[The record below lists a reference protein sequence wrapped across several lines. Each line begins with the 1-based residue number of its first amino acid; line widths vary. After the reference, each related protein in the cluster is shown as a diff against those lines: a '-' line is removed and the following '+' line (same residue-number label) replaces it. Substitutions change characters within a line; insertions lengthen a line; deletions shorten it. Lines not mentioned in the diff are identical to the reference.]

1 MFFPDFVVFA
11 ARFVLVFSF
20 LETTLF
26 VFSTLF
32 GVYILLGVLL
42 ISIYNKAII
51 SSFFPYCNSFRIF
64 FIIPPRKPEK
74 YRMTQQFRCQA
85 KPVFRRNTVCILR
98 KMGKA

>member
-42 ISIYNKAII
+42 ISIYH
-51 SSFFPYCNSFRIF
+51 IF
-64 FIIPPRKPEK
+64 SRLSI
-74 YRMTQQFRCQA
+74 Y
-85 KPVFRRNTVCILR
+85 
-98 KMGKA
+98 

>member
-1 MFFPDFVVFA
+1 M
-11 ARFVLVFSF
+11 FSF

-74 YRMTQQFRCQA
+74 YRMTQQFYCQA
-85 KPVFRRNTVCILR
+85 KPVSTVIPYVFQRKWERKNT
-98 KMGKA
+98 MSN

>member
-42 ISIYNKAII
+42 ISNNYSILLN
-51 SSFFPYCNSFRIF
+51 FFQ
-64 FIIPPRKPEK
+64 
-74 YRMTQQFRCQA
+74 TQ
-85 KPVFRRNTVCILR
+85 
-98 KMGKA
+98 KMESA

>member
-42 ISIYNKAII
+42 ISISEPVKTDLWEV
-51 SSFFPYCNSFRIF
+51 SRINF
-64 FIIPPRKPEK
+64 
-74 YRMTQQFRCQA
+74 
-85 KPVFRRNTVCILR
+85 V
-98 KMGKA
+98 

>member
-42 ISIYNKAII
+42 ISILYFYITA
-51 SSFFPYCNSFRIF
+51 SRLTFS
-64 FIIPPRKPEK
+64 
-74 YRMTQQFRCQA
+74 
-85 KPVFRRNTVCILR
+85 VRNVSHN
-98 KMGKA
+98 

>member
-42 ISIYNKAII
+42 ISMNLNCFLGAICI
-51 SSFFPYCNSFRIF
+51 
-64 FIIPPRKPEK
+64 
-74 YRMTQQFRCQA
+74 TQTA
-85 KPVFRRNTVCILR
+85 A
-98 KMGKA
+98 M

>member
-20 LETTLF
+20 FETTHF

-42 ISIYNKAII
+42 ISIILYTKASIL
-51 SSFFPYCNSFRIF
+51 S
-64 FIIPPRKPEK
+64 E
-74 YRMTQQFRCQA
+74 QFL
-85 KPVFRRNTVCILR
+85 NYSWI
-98 KMGKA
+98 